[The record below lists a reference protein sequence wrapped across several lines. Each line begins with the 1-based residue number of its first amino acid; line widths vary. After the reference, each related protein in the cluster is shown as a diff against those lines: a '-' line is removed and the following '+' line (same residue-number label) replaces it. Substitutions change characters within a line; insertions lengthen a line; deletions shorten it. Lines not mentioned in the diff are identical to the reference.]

1 MAAISGMMKRALLD
15 IAPQDLDEVVVI
27 VPDTN
32 TEELDHFQ
40 NFIYG
45 DYFDEL
51 SNEPSLFHLFRI
63 NKPISLND
71 TLLETNTDIHK
82 EALTNLNQEL
92 DKVKTAD
99 IKKILLEE
107 PERLSFEE
115 LENCSDP
122 KVMANYS
129 QVLVD
134 YTTVPFVKCKHCQAV
149 FMKTS
154 TTSNTVMKR
163 HSVQHKIKNK
173 ENKNDSK
180 KLTLTELKAIIK
192 NEPERV
198 GEVDSEGN
206 SQVWEDFQILSVDD
220 LPVPF
225 AKCSKCDTVL
235 IHSSKC
241 GTSSLRKHAQTHVKD
256 HRGKITYMN

>member
-1 MAAISGMMKRALLD
+1 MMKRALLD

-51 SNEPSLFHLFRI
+51 SNAPNLFHLFRI

-192 NEPERV
+192 NE
-198 GEVDSEGN
+198 
-206 SQVWEDFQILSVDD
+206 ILSVDD

>member
-1 MAAISGMMKRALLD
+1 MMKRALLD

-51 SNEPSLFHLFRI
+51 SNAPNLFHLFRI

-107 PERLSFEE
+107 PERFSFEE

-192 NEPERV
+192 NE
-198 GEVDSEGN
+198 
-206 SQVWEDFQILSVDD
+206 ILSVDD

-256 HRGKITYMN
+256 HRGKIHI